1 MWNLSTPGATSK
13 GRQEEKTMTN
23 CCDIEKNHDKVLIT
37 DLDLIHVIC
46 ITCGKEWVE

>member
-1 MWNLSTPGATSK
+1 
-13 GRQEEKTMTN
+13 MT
-23 CCDIEKNHDKVLIT
+23 CCDIQKNQDKVLIT